1 MTKQNQIILAI
12 DYSLNGSSFI
22 FGDENGKLL
31 AFKYF
36 SKLKSDHK
44 NPNCSPIYDET
55 SENKLDNV
63 ICAFLQDINKVDLV
77 VLESRSFNSSNAS
90 TSFLDGYS
98 IISYLCRRLDIPI
111 IQIPPI
117 TNKMFF
123 TDDAKA
129 DKKKMVARAREL
141 YGKEIDFD
149 SISSKHQEDV
159 ADSLSLY
166 KIGSTY
172 LKCNRLPAPK
182 GYVGTCD
189 IKPFDVLPLNEQ
201 MVIAKLR
208 GREDLYNEAKKFR
221 EKKKKLDKGSK

>member
-1 MTKQNQIILAI
+1 MFKMNKVILAV

-22 FGDENGKLL
+22 YGNQNEELY

-44 NPNCSPIYDET
+44 NPNCSPIYDDK

-98 IISYLCRRLDIPI
+98 IINYLCRRLDIPI

-129 DKKKMVARAREL
+129 DKKKMVERAREL
-141 YGKEIDFD
+141 YGEDIEFD

-159 ADSLSLY
+159 ADSLSLF
-166 KIGSTY
+166 KIGATY
-172 LKCNRLPAPK
+172 LRCNRLPAPK
-182 GYVGTCD
+182 GCVGTCD
-189 IKPFDVLPLNEQ
+189 IKPFDLLPLNEK

-208 GREDLYNEAKKFR
+208 GREDLYNEAKKLR
-221 EKKKKLDKGSK
+221 EKKKKFDKSSK

>member
-1 MTKQNQIILAI
+1 MKIVLAI

-22 FGDENGKLL
+22 FGDENNNLL

-44 NPNCSPIYDET
+44 NPNCVPVGDIS
-55 SENKLDNV
+55 SEDKLDNV
-63 ICAFLQDINKVDLV
+63 ICNFLQDINKVSLV
-77 VLESRSFNSSNAS
+77 ILESKSFNSPNAS

-98 IISYLCRRLDIPI
+98 IINYLCRRLDIPI

-123 TDDAKA
+123 TDNAKA
-129 DKKKMVARAREL
+129 DKKEMVEMARKL
-141 YGKEIDFD
+141 YGEQIDFD
-149 SISSKHQEDV
+149 KISTKHQEDI

-166 KIGSTY
+166 QIGSTY

-182 GYVGTCD
+182 GCVGTCD
-189 IKPFDVLPLNEQ
+189 IKPFDLLPLNQQ
-201 MVIAKLR
+201 MVIAKLNN
-208 GREDLYNEAKKFR
+208 REDLYDEAKKIR
-221 EKKKKLDKGSK
+221 EKKRKFDKSSK